1 MRLARTASP
10 LPRRSGRQESNLRSP
25 APEAGGVANSPTARR
40 SAPGGTRTR
49 SFRVEGPASS
59 PVRPRGRSS
68 GGRDRTCA
76 SRVTVA
82 RLAARPHR
90 NEAEGDPGRIRT
102 CTSPIKSRQLC
113 QLSYGAEVWSA
124 GVEPARPA
132 FQAGALPFELRP
144 QRWATLSKLRDKGS
158 NLDLHVQSVASFRLR
173 RSRIGGR
180 PAGAGEHP
188 PPVSHPAPPSTSPRG
203 SSTQQRDRTVCGLL
217 SPLSRPV
224 QYRTMF
230 SKPLAYPSTLDHR
243 PVRARARRSP
253 SYVEG
258 FWSPFLARCRINGQ
272 AKAHAA
278 LPRSFPAHSRES
290 FSLRRGLDFDLTLV
304 QAEHHLWFG
313 SE

>member
-188 PPVSHPAPPSTSPRG
+188 AASQPSRASVHLPERELDAAARPHGLWVAVSSVTPGPIPNDVFQATRLPFDPGSPAGSRTCAPVAVLRG
-203 SSTQQRDRTVCGLL
+203 GVLE
-217 SPLSRPV
+217 PV
-224 QYRTMF
+224 
-230 SKPLAYPSTLDHR
+230 
-243 PVRARARRSP
+243 
-253 SYVEG
+253 
-258 FWSPFLARCRINGQ
+258 
-272 AKAHAA
+272 
-278 LPRSFPAHSRES
+278 PRSLPDKWAS
-290 FSLRRGLDFDLTLV
+290 
-304 QAEHHLWFG
+304 
-313 SE
+313 